1 MPSNSGCGSPAS
13 LPPVVGEGPVCRRLA
28 FLWCSLNPLFCE
40 RARLHIRLEPF
51 AGKFSLS
58 LSFFLSAY
66 PTVWVAVSPK
76 FPQIVLRAF
85 RPSPYPKHAA
95 HASLSSPHL
104 LVAEASI
111 WATSLL
117 AVVVRCIFCGVL
129 FFLFLLVMLPSEIPK
144 LSTDLTMRGFPAVW
158 KLLLH
163 DSLPR
168 MGLCHP

>member
-28 FLWCSLNPLFCE
+28 FLWCSLNPLFYE

-58 LSFFLSAY
+58 LSFFLSGY
-66 PTVWVAVSPK
+66 PTIWVAVSCK
-76 FPQIVLRAF
+76 FPQVVFRTF
-85 RPSPYPKHAA
+85 RPGPYPKHAA